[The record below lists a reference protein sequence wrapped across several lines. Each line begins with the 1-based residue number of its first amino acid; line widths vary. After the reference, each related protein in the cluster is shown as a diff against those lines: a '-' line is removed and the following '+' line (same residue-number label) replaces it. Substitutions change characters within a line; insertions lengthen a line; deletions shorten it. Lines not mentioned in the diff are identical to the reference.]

1 MPLFS
6 FITTF
11 CYHFLEKEVEKG
23 HECISVVE
31 CLPVLCQTVG
41 ATQSAR
47 DWIVYWTPVSFMV
60 NMLLFMFCLSFWY
73 PFTYDAPIILIHSKF
88 EDLNFQVKD
97 R

>member
-11 CYHFLEKEVEKG
+11 CYQFLEKEVEEG

-47 DWIVYWTPVSFMV
+47 D
-60 NMLLFMFCLSFWY
+60 
-73 PFTYDAPIILIHSKF
+73 
-88 EDLNFQVKD
+88 
-97 R
+97 